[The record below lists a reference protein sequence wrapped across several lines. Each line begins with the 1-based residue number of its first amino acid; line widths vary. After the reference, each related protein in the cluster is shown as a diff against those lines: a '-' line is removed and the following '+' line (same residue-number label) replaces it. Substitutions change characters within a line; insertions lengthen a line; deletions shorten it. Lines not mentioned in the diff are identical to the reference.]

1 MAFAV
6 AGVLAG
12 MVGLSGGAFGKGKP
26 TTPGEEEAGNNLSTP
41 GVLMES
47 QVPILASWLPPN
59 AATLGV
65 HYSYGCAGEEKS
77 ADGKFTYPNTSC
89 VDDLASPTIYY
100 TAEEC
105 TDTIQ
110 PSPCQGLDVLRMY
123 WQKVAVNDWSGDV
136 EGGLTVPATPRSV
149 GYNNWGDALE
159 AVSWSETSQV
169 RVENQPYESLI
180 PGFDPIATTCE
191 GAATTAGLDPADVC
205 KVGIKMW
212 HVSGQG
218 ITEQWGAVATDSD
231 PAVSYNYDSPFQII
245 NTGTARLNIAKM
257 APETA
262 TCAAPGEGG
271 VVPPPPTLGDW
282 NGSGWEGG
290 ACTWRDATFA
300 VELSVSGKYVYG
312 YNWPLKTVE
321 LLTNCGT
328 GWLKS
333 GWWRLTFYTDGGDPT
348 DHSDDPVQF
357 LDGTAPVTAPPDVP
371 SAARVLP
378 RAEYIADVVIPG
390 EPGESEVLYTPVID
404 IANNLTYIDVC
415 VTTAK
420 GGGGGGGKGGGGG
433 GKGKPTN

>member
-1 MAFAV
+1 MKTLKLSMAIALILSGAMASGAAFAK
-6 AGVLAG
+6 G
-12 MVGLSGGAFGKGKP
+12 GKP
-26 TTPGEEEAGNNLSTP
+26 PAPDEGAGNNLSTP

-47 QVPILASWLPPN
+47 PADILASWLPPN
-59 AATLGV
+59 TATLGV
-65 HYSYGCAGEEKS
+65 HYSYGCEGEEKS

-89 VDDLASPTIYY
+89 VNDLASPTTYY
-100 TAEEC
+100 TADQC
-105 TDTIQ
+105 TDEIQ
-110 PSPCQGLDVLRMY
+110 PSPCSGKDVFRMY
-123 WQKVAVNDWSGDV
+123 WQKVAVNDWTADV
-136 EGGLTVPATPRSV
+136 DGASPEPFRSV
-149 GYNNWGDALE
+149 AYNNWGDALE

-180 PGFDPIATTCE
+180 PGFDPTLASCQN
-191 GAATTAGLDPADVC
+191 AALAVGLTPEVVC

-218 ITEQWGAVATDSD
+218 ITEQWGAVATDID
-231 PAVSYNYDSPFQII
+231 PAVSFNYDSPFQII

-271 VVPPPPTLGDW
+271 EVSQPPMLGEW
-282 NGSGWEGG
+282 TGAGWAGG

-300 VELSVSGKYVYG
+300 IELSVSGKYVYG

-321 LLTNCGT
+321 LLTNCGP

-348 DHSDDPVQF
+348 VHSDDPVQF
-357 LDGTAPVTAPPDVP
+357 LDPLAPVTAPPDVP
-371 SAARVLP
+371 SKDRALP
-378 RAEYIADVVIPG
+378 RTEFITDLVPVV
-390 EPGESEVLYTPVID
+390 EPVVSEVLYTPVID
-404 IANNLTYIDVC
+404 VVNNLTYIDVC

-420 GGGGGGGKGGGGG
+420 GGGGGGGSGG
-433 GKGKPTN
+433 GKGGRN